1 MTKKGSIFKILGE
14 YFRTH
19 PAAVAGWIW
28 ISIAPAIGSL
38 VLLSSYFWLEKISIA
53 SIQDHL
59 LLSLSIA
66 LVLGLALLPTT
77 LTAMAIGF
85 FLGWSG
91 LPDLLIGYILANG
104 LGYTIGKRLNVDFL
118 KILYLKNPQLETE
131 LELRTQHPERLIF
144 FVRISPVIPFAIS
157 NFLFAS
163 LKIGLKKVILFG
175 IPGMLPRTFLAFA
188 TGTFASSFLGAKES
202 TNHPLQW
209 SILIGLT
216 LLSVWGIYRSLKKGK
231 T

>member
-28 ISIAPAIGSL
+28 VSAAPVIGSL
-38 VLLSSYFWLEKISIA
+38 VLLSSYFWLEQISLD
-53 SIQDHL
+53 SFLDHL

-66 LVLGLALLPTT
+66 LVLGLAVVPTT
-77 LTAMAIGF
+77 LTAMALGF
-85 FLGWSG
+85 FLGWTG
-91 LPDLLIGYILANG
+91 FPDLLVGYFLANG
-104 LGYTIGKRLNVDFL
+104 LGYTLGKRLNADFL
-118 KILYLKNPQLETE
+118 KVLYLKNPE
-131 LELRTQHPERLIF
+131 LEMELEQRTQHPERLIF

-163 LKIGLKKVILFG
+163 LNISLRKVILFG

-188 TGTFASSFLGAKES
+188 TGKFANSFLGAKES
-202 TNHPLQW
+202 ADHPIQLA
-209 SILIGLT
+209 ILIGLT
-216 LLSVWGIYRSLKKGK
+216 LLSIWGIYQSWEKGK
-231 T
+231 N